1 MQCRNISCR
10 ACEICDDCEILNS
23 VYLLRYE
30 IEFQKANVVH
40 VIWSALPIHCLG
52 SFVCSIRLRPAQFS
66 LAALTAVLGELLQM
80 AGGQL
85 AFACSSSPGKWC
97 IWPCHKFMFPSRVQ
111 CSLCNLHGHLLSRKD
126 VLHWSSSN
134 IYTVACVMICHC
146 QSSVRLSVR
155 KLLLLRRRAKEC
167 M

>member
-30 IEFQKANVVH
+30 IKLQKATCSNVVH

-52 SFVCSIRLRPAQFS
+52 SFVCSIRLRPQFS

-85 AFACSSSPGKWC
+85 AFACSSSPGKMC
-97 IWPCHKFMFPSRVQ
+97 I
-111 CSLCNLHGHLLSRKD
+111 
-126 VLHWSSSN
+126 
-134 IYTVACVMICHC
+134 
-146 QSSVRLSVR
+146 
-155 KLLLLRRRAKEC
+155 
-167 M
+167 